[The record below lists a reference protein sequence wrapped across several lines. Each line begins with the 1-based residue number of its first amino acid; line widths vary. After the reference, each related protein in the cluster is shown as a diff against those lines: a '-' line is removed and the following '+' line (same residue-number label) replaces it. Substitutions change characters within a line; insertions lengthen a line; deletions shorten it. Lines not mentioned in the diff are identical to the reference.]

1 MAVVGAAI
9 MIVGCFCPMALFRLL
24 AFVDP
29 GTGSG
34 ASLRSTLHANGGVR
48 GLLTRPGGASGD
60 TASPGAATQ
69 TAPDGRAASEQA
81 ADAETG
87 NRFQA
92 AAARVVPVAGRG
104 IAGTMRLLGD
114 VASQAVSVGVD
125 VTGQAGIG
133 SSGYY
138 DAGGTHGPAPR
149 RHAATPTPPTRP
161 DPRLD
166 PQPAPR
172 GPWRGRPAATPSAQ
186 PAHPG
191 PARAG
196 ADRQVPRRAGGA
208 AGLADDAVF
217 LA

>member
-29 GTGSG
+29 GTASG
-34 ASLRSTLHANGGVR
+34 ASLRTTLHASGGVR

-60 TASPGAATQ
+60 TAASGAAAQ

-87 NRFQA
+87 NRFQT
-92 AAARVVPVAGRG
+92 AAARAVPVAGRG

-138 DAGGTHGPAPR
+138 DASGTHAAGTPADTRPA
-149 RHAATPTPPTRP
+149 HPPHRP
-161 DPRLD
+161 DPRAHR
-166 PQPAPR
+166 QPAPA
-172 GPWRGRPAATPSAQ
+172 GPWRGRPAAPPAPQ

-196 ADRQVPRRAGGA
+196 AEPAGPEASRRSGWSRR
-208 AGLADDAVF
+208 
-217 LA
+217 